1 MLENKNID
9 LNQYVKSFF
18 SGNGLDLD
26 NAPSWLPKANFSRTQ
41 TDLIA
46 TSPEGEQVVLLI
58 ILLILIYRI
67 FKLRMVYYL
76 RAHY

>member
-26 NAPSWLPKANFSRTQ
+26 NALRGYLK
-41 TDLIA
+41 LIFQ
-46 TSPEGEQVVLLI
+46 EHRQI
-58 ILLILIYRI
+58 
-67 FKLRMVYYL
+67 
-76 RAHY
+76 

>member
-18 SGNGLDLD
+18 SGNGLDLG
-26 NAPSWLPKANFSRTQ
+26 NAPLWLPKANFSRTQ

-46 TSPEGEQVVLLI
+46 TSPEGESCF
-58 ILLILIYRI
+58 Y
-67 FKLRMVYYL
+67 
-76 RAHY
+76 